1 MNLIEIKED
10 VFDIACRLRE
20 IDENYRL
27 FFNTDHKRY
36 EIYSRAG
43 LEVVVPYT
51 FLDVRT
57 LVHVR
62 KTRLSNRKQLIE
74 EIENTNARIEEE
86 QRQKIIEKA
95 LIAYEEQICK

>member
-1 MNLIEIKED
+1 
-10 VFDIACRLRE
+10 
-20 IDENYRL
+20 
-27 FFNTDHKRY
+27 
-36 EIYSRAG
+36 
-43 LEVVVPYT
+43 
-51 FLDVRT
+51 VRT